1 MKTSLVRLM
10 KHTPLRFVCSL
21 LLLLPLL
28 FSCGTA
34 RKVTYFNNVQD
45 SIIRM
50 QADALDPVLSKNDI
64 LSIAVTSLNPE
75 ASAMFNMPNLPGG
88 TTFASSNTSLGT
100 TAGYLI
106 NEEGYIQFPVLGLI
120 KAEGLSKK
128 QLAQVIRKQLTD
140 KKLLLDPIVGVR
152 QLNFHVTV
160 LGEVARPTVISV
172 PNEKINIMEALGFA
186 GDLTLYAN
194 RDNVLLIRE
203 ENGNRIVKRIDLY
216 SSSALA
222 SPYYYLHSGD
232 IIYAEPNKTRVRST
246 SETRQ
251 ILPIVMS
258 GLSVMIIALD
268 RLIR

>member
-1 MKTSLVRLM
+1 M
-10 KHTPLRFVCSL
+10 KHTPVACLCSL
-21 LLLLPLL
+21 LFVLPLL
-28 FSCGTA
+28 FSCGA
-34 RKVTYFNNVQD
+34 AHKVTYFNNVQD
-45 SIIRM
+45 SVIRM
-50 QADALDPVLSKNDI
+50 SADALDPAISKNDI

-88 TTFASSNTSLGT
+88 SAFASSNSSLGAT
-100 TAGYLI
+100 GGYLV
-106 NEEGYIQFPVLGLI
+106 NEEGNIQFPVLGLI

-128 QLAQVIRKQLTD
+128 QLAESIRKQLTD

-186 GDLTLYAN
+186 GDMTLFAN

-203 ENGNRIVKRIDLY
+203 ENGNRTVKRIDMH

-222 SPYYYLHSGD
+222 SPYYNLRSGD
-232 IIYAEPNKTRVRST
+232 IIYAEPNKTRIKST

-251 ILPIVMS
+251 VLPIIMS
-258 GLSVMIIALD
+258 GMSVLIIALD

>member
-10 KHTPLRFVCSL
+10 KHTPLSHICYLFL
-21 LLLLPLL
+21 ILPVL
-28 FSCGTA
+28 FSCGSA

-45 SIIRM
+45 SVVRM
-50 QADALDPVLSKNDI
+50 QAEAMDPAINKNDI
-64 LSIAVTSLNPE
+64 LSIAVTSLSPE

-100 TAGYLI
+100 TAGYI
-106 NEEGYIQFPVLGLI
+106 VNEDGNIQFPVLGLI
-120 KAEGLSKK
+120 KAEGLTKK
-128 QLAQVIRKQLTD
+128 DLAQSIRQQLID

-203 ENGNRIVKRIDLY
+203 ENGTRTTRRIDLH

-222 SPYYYLHSGD
+222 SPYYTLRSGD
-232 IIYAEPNKTRVRST
+232 IVYAEPNETRVRST
-246 SETRQ
+246 SESRQ

-258 GLSVMIIALD
+258 GLSVLIIALD